1 MTLAPRFLVNFWAR
15 RLVARFGRRLRAPGH
30 DRRGQQAALARWLAL
45 TARTEFGRQHGL
57 DATTT
62 YAQFRDRLPLRST
75 EAFQPLVARMAAGE
89 RDVLLPGR
97 CPLFVET
104 AGTTGEQRRL
114 LPAPKAM
121 LDHFGAALR
130 DAWFLQALR
139 AGHARVFLGRHL
151 HLGASIAVSEDRN
164 RYRTSLD
171 GLLTLCLSAW
181 TEANLRAPAGEI
193 AALPEGPDK
202 IAATV
207 GAMLRKNVTL
217 VAGTPEKLAALAEI
231 VHAAAPDPGVPG
243 PLLTTLWPRLECCV
257 HTGAPLG
264 LFAEPVR
271 AALGPGVRL
280 HEVYAAAE
288 GLFAAQD
295 AGAPESL
302 RLLTDAGVF
311 FEFLPLASFHEST
324 LDRAGAACVPLEHVC
339 PDTDYVLVVTTPAG
353 LGRCVPGDIVR
364 FVSTQPPRLRFIGR
378 IAHRLNLTGERVDET
393 AIREA
398 LRAVCARNSWQPIAV
413 HAAPYIER
421 SGAGLVMQAHEWW
434 IELGARAM
442 RTPMANILAPEL
454 DAELAHR
461 LPAYALRREQRQL
474 GLPLV
479 RLVMPGLFDTW
490 ARHHGKT
497 AGLAKLAACRS
508 DRLIADQLATL
519 APFHQDSLAS
529 SRSPA

>member
-15 RLVARFGRRLRAPGH
+15 RLVARFGRRLRSPDR

-45 TARTEFGRQHGL
+45 AARTEFGRQHGL
-57 DATTT
+57 TATTS
-62 YAQFRDRLPLRST
+62 YSHFREQLPLRPT

-104 AGTTGEQRRL
+104 AGTTGAQPLL
-114 LPAPKAM
+114 LPAPSAV
-121 LDHFGAALR
+121 LDHFRAALR
-130 DAWFLQALR
+130 DAWFLHALR

-164 RYRTSLD
+164 LYRTSLD
-171 GLLTLCLSAW
+171 GLLALCLSAW

-207 GAMLRKNVTL
+207 SAMLRKNVTL
-217 VAGTPEKLAALAEI
+217 LAGTPEKLAALAE
-231 VHAAAPDPGVPG
+231 VVRAAAPDSVRPA

-264 LFAEPVR
+264 LYADSVR
-271 AALGPGVRL
+271 GALPPEVRL

-288 GLFAAQD
+288 GFFAAQD
-295 AGAPESL
+295 AVTPEGL
-302 RLLTDAGVF
+302 RLLTDTGVF
-311 FEFLPLASFHEST
+311 FEFLPLTAYQEST
-324 LDRAGAACVPLEHVC
+324 LDRAGTDCVLLDQVR

-364 FVSTQPPRLRFIGR
+364 FVSTQPPRLRLVGR
-378 IAHRLNLTGERVDET
+378 TAHRLNLAGEQLNET
-393 AIREA
+393 DVRET
-398 LRAVCARNSWQPIAV
+398 LRAVCARNSWHPTAV
-413 HAAPYIER
+413 HVAPYVER
-421 SGAGLVMQAHEWW
+421 SGAGQVLHAHEWW
-434 IELGARAM
+434 LELGTGTV
-442 RTPMANILAPEL
+442 RTPMANTLAPEL
-454 DAELAHR
+454 DAELARRH
-461 LPAYALRREQRQL
+461 PGYALRREQQQL

-479 RLVMPGLFDTW
+479 RLVMPGLFEAW

-508 DRLIADQLATL
+508 DRFIADQLATL
-519 APFHQDSLAS
+519 ARFHQHSVAAA
-529 SRSPA
+529 RSPA